1 MSLAVICWPKASR
14 RCPAGTAACSL
25 TSRSWPPFVEGQ
37 PVRFARSVKA
47 GEPVARRQVPSPGV
61 PGTDPRGRPLLAPAD
76 PYRPLGEGP
85 GVMSELAGEVELFF
99 PTADGTLKI
108 TETKLSVEPALII
121 ERDVSF
127 STGRLSFEGNV
138 YIEGAVECGF
148 SVRAEGDI
156 LIEGGSRKAPR
167 LAPTRGAS

>member
-1 MSLAVICWPKASR
+1 
-14 RCPAGTAACSL
+14 
-25 TSRSWPPFVEGQ
+25 
-37 PVRFARSVKA
+37 
-47 GEPVARRQVPSPGV
+47 
-61 PGTDPRGRPLLAPAD
+61 
-76 PYRPLGEGP
+76 
-85 GVMSELAGEVELFF
+85 MSELAGEVELFF

-108 TETKLSVEPALII
+108 TETKLSVEPALI
-121 ERDVSF
+121 
-127 STGRLSFEGNV
+127 